1 MPGCAAALEQLFHDA
16 GEPEGLVADLFIDV
30 DTTGDLIDDP
40 TRAEWAAD
48 EEAQRCT
55 RLRHPT
61 RMDAE
66 EFQRQLQFGQY
77 GGMGIIHERHVA
89 IYQLI
94 DNPESFSEMP
104 FSRSAVTQISCAE
117 NDVAN
122 TYFKRAFDPNFKN
135 ICFKILLE
143 F

>member
-1 MPGCAAALEQLFHDA
+1 
-16 GEPEGLVADLFIDV
+16 
-30 DTTGDLIDDP
+30 
-40 TRAEWAAD
+40 
-48 EEAQRCT
+48 
-55 RLRHPT
+55 
-61 RMDAE
+61 MDAE
-66 EFQRQLQFGQY
+66 EFQRQLQFGHY

-122 TYFKRAFDPNFKN
+122 TYFKRASDPNFKRLRQE
-135 ICFKILLE
+135 FKVNGWPNKFSKNSLISRKAKKIRESL
-143 F
+143 FTF